1 MITRKEKI
9 RYSLGSYKKLERTLV
24 RGEQHFLSKNREI
37 MKIHSD
43 LKILKKDFK
52 VNCEFTQDENQKN
65 NLLCNYKENRQ
76 QLITQRN
83 NLIENLL
90 EQYSQQIILE
100 SSNSSFDWGLTEG
113 KVVKNRQ
120 TYRMRKDEY
129 FKVAALEC
137 AEELKGLVP
146 SRFTNRNVI
155 VEGLVESLKAGV
167 ELKIIRCDIKNFFN
181 TIDHSILEEK
191 INQSSLSKITKKMA
205 LSLIRGYSD
214 ITGQIRGLPQG
225 IGLSSVLADFYINDI
240 DLTLLTSPHIVFQA
254 RYVDDIIIVAYTD
267 EVENTWKQLKCHIDS
282 LNLEFHT
289 SGRKYR
295 NITIPKESSMNR
307 EFNFNYLGYNILIDS
322 KRNVIARL
330 TNDRVNILEDKIT
343 QSFNAWYQSI
353 RKYDSMCS
361 QNNSFDKIL
370 YYQYRSG
377 CDGLLLDRIKF
388 LAGNTRLSNNKSDI
402 IVGTQ
407 YNYSLIREDDEG
419 LIEIETFYNNLID
432 EKTGKAS
439 VRKRSGVHADL
450 EKKLRSVSFVKNY
463 ANKKFYCFTADR
475 QKIISR
481 IWS

>member
-1 MITRKEKI
+1 MLEK
-9 RYSLGSYKKLERTLV
+9 
-24 RGEQHFLSKNREI
+24 
-37 MKIHSD
+37 
-43 LKILKKDFK
+43 
-52 VNCEFTQDENQKN
+52 
-65 NLLCNYKENRQ
+65 
-76 QLITQRN
+76 
-83 NLIENLL
+83 
-90 EQYSQQIILE
+90 YSQQIILE

-167 ELKIIRCDIKNFFN
+167 ELKIIRCDIKDFFN
-181 TIDHSILEEK
+181 TIDHSILEDK
-191 INQSSLSKITKKMA
+191 INQSSLSKITRNLA
-205 LSLIRGYSD
+205 LSLIREYSG
-214 ITGQIRGLPQG
+214 ITGQKKGLPQG
-225 IGLSSVLADFYINDI
+225 IGLSSVLADFYITDI
-240 DLTLLTSPHIVFQA
+240 DSTLLISPHIVFQA
-254 RYVDDIIIVAYTD
+254 RYVDDIVIVSYNN
-267 EVENTWKQLKCHIDS
+267 EVENTWKQLKCHMDS

-289 SGRKYR
+289 SGKKYK

-330 TNDRVNILEDKIT
+330 TNDKVNKMKIKIR
-343 QSFNAWYQSI
+343 QSFDAWYQSI
-353 RKYDSMCS
+353 LKYDSMCF
-361 QNNSFDKIL
+361 QNNYFDKTL

-407 YNYSLIREDDEG
+407 YNYPLISQDDEG
-419 LIEIETFYNNLID
+419 LVEINKFYNDLIND
-432 EKTGKAS
+432 KTRDAS
-439 VRKRSGVHADL
+439 ARRQSGVHTDL
-450 EKKLRSVSFVKNY
+450 EKKLRSVGFIDNY
-463 ANKKFYCFTADR
+463 ANKTFYCFAADR
-475 QKIISR
+475 QRTITR
-481 IWS
+481 VWS